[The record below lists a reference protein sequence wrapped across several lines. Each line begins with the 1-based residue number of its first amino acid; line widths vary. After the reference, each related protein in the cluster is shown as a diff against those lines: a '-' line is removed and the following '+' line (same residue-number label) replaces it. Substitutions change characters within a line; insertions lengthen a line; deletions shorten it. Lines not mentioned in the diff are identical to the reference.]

1 MGKKRKGVVGEL
13 ACDLHTPI
21 LKYQIDVKKDEILQ
35 DKTYIKFW
43 KRGLR
48 RKSFD
53 RHIKSKLKKEL
64 KQYKA
69 ELRKDKGDLA
79 KLRSKL
85 RKCM

>member
-1 MGKKRKGVVGEL
+1 MGKKKGVVGEL
-13 ACDLHTPI
+13 VCDIEAPI
-21 LKYQIDVKKDEILQ
+21 IRYQIDNKKDEILQ

-48 RKSFD
+48 RKTFD

-64 KQYKA
+64 KKFKA
-69 ELRKDKGDLA
+69 ELKKDKTELA
-79 KLRSKL
+79 NLRKKL

>member
-1 MGKKRKGVVGEL
+1 MGKKRKGIVGEL
-13 ACDLHTPI
+13 ACDIREPI
-21 LKYQIDVKKDEILQ
+21 LKYQIGMKKDEILQ

-64 KQYKA
+64 KQFRA
-69 ELRKDKGDLA
+69 ELKKDRADLA
-79 KLRSKL
+79 RLRSKL